1 MQKGQ
6 LHKKQLFEANKW
18 NEQGSLWRTAGFRS
32 QISPENHGQAASR
45 AKDFRRCI
53 VRIGLRRRGGWLY
66 SWSECLSGETTLQ
79 DNQFAPNGS
88 AKETVIAHLDKG
100 MREDMLEETLKELL
114 HGKRTFFELAG
125 IGNAVLKGNL
135 RIFHGTAVIKRKQ
148 APITDGNAM
157 NIGSQILESGLPIAN
172 GLAVNDPF
180 LSPDPGGNLVKEFQ
194 FD

>member
-1 MQKGQ
+1 M
-6 LHKKQLFEANKW
+6 
-18 NEQGSLWRTAGFRS
+18 
-32 QISPENHGQAASR
+32 
-45 AKDFRRCI
+45 
-53 VRIGLRRRGGWLY
+53 
-66 SWSECLSGETTLQ
+66 SGETTLQ
-79 DNQFAPNGS
+79 DNQLASNGS

-114 HGKRTFFELAG
+114 HGKRTFFELVG

-135 RIFHGTAVIKRKQ
+135 RTFHGTAVIKRKQ

-180 LSPDPGGNLVKEFQ
+180 LCPDPGRNLVKEFQ